1 MANLRRSLVINF
13 LTSSG
18 AAVLQFIVSIL
29 LARMLSPSE
38 IGVFSMAIVFVNIAH
53 IFRDFGVG
61 TYLQREPD
69 LTTEK
74 IRSAIG
80 VMFTST
86 WAIAAILYWCSE
98 PIGAWFKEPGIVPII
113 KLLAIGFL
121 IIPFGSVTHAML
133 VRELAAD
140 KQAVV
145 SAAGTL
151 SYCASCLGLA
161 ALGFGTMSIAWAN
174 LISNI
179 VAALVY
185 IPFRPA
191 GLPWL
196 PSFRHWRGIAHFGMG
211 TLVTNCATAINN
223 SLPDVLLGK
232 LSNAR
237 SVGLFSRANSTVSIF
252 TYAAGSTVNYGA
264 ISYMSQSYH
273 KGESLVPTLSRAT
286 ALLTGVGWPAYALTA
301 LLGHDI
307 VATLYGEKW
316 LDCVPAILPLA
327 LAAAI
332 SMLYQYTPVALTA
345 IGRPYLGALP
355 VVLTLLARI
364 AFAFILFD
372 GSLATFSWAICAAT
386 LITAPVSALQQYKCF
401 GFDIR
406 AVFASVRSSLLV
418 TLICACGCA
427 VMQLMLPYTMTPLV
441 RLLVLMLPLIALW
454 YGALRLTNH
463 VLVSEVHHLMVGL
476 RARLPRFG

>member
-1 MANLRRSLVINF
+1 MANLRRSLIINF

-18 AAVLQFIVSIL
+18 ATVLQFFVSIL

-38 IGVFSMAIVFVNIAH
+38 IGVFSMALVFVNIAH

-86 WAIAAILYWCSE
+86 WAIAGVLYLCAG
-98 PIGAWFKEPGIVPII
+98 PIGNWFHEPGIVPIV
-113 KLLAIGFL
+113 KMLAVGFL
-121 IIPFGSVTHAML
+121 VIPFGSITHAML

-174 LISNI
+174 LISNV
-179 VAALVY
+179 VAAVVY

-196 PSFRHWRGIAHFGMG
+196 PSFRHWKGITHFGLG
-211 TLVTNCATAINN
+211 TLVTNCASAINN

-237 SVGLFSRANSTVSIF
+237 NVGLFSRANSTVSIF
-252 TYAAGSTVNYGA
+252 TYVAGSTINYGA
-264 ISYMSQSYH
+264 VSYMSQSH
-273 KGESLVPTLSRAT
+273 HRGESLVPTLSRAT
-286 ALLTGVGWPAYALTA
+286 ALLTGIGWPAYALTA

-307 VATLYGEKW
+307 VATLYGVKW
-316 LDCVPAILPLA
+316 LDCVPAILPLT
-327 LAAAI
+327 LAAAV
-332 SMLYQYTPVALTA
+332 STLFQYTPVALTA
-345 IGRPYLGALP
+345 IGRPYLGAMP
-355 VVLTLLARI
+355 VLVTLLARI
-364 AFAFILFD
+364 AFAFLLFD
-372 GSLATFSWAICAAT
+372 GSLVTFSWAICAAT
-386 LITAPVSALQQYKCF
+386 FVTAPVALLQQSRCF
-401 GFDIR
+401 GFGVR
-406 AVFASVRSSLLV
+406 KSFASVRGSLIV
-418 TLICACGCA
+418 TAVCGFGCA
-427 VMQLMLPYTMTPLV
+427 AMQLALPDSIGPMG
-441 RLLVLMLPLIALW
+441 RLLLLSLPLMALW
-454 YGALRLTNH
+454 YAALRLTNH
-463 VLVSEVHHLMVGL
+463 VLVDEVHHVAAGL
-476 RARLPRFG
+476 KARLPRFN